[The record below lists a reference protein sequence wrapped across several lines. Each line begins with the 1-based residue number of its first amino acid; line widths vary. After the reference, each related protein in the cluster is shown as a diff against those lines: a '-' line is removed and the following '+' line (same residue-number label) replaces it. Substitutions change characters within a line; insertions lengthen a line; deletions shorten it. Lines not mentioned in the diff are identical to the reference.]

1 MTISKPAGQL
11 AALGND
17 LRLGVFRF
25 VIRVGKDGCP
35 AGEIAQA
42 LEVAPSTLS
51 GHLAVLQRCGLL
63 TSRRDRQRIIYAVD
77 PDEVRALTAFLLED
91 CCQGQP
97 ELCGIPRTTHPK
109 RRRSS
114 TA

>member
-25 VIRVGKDGCP
+25 VIRAGKSGCP

-42 LEVAPSTLS
+42 LKVAPSTLS
-51 GHLAVLQRCGLL
+51 SHLAVLQRCGLL
-63 TSRRDRQRIIYAVD
+63 ISRRDRQRIIYSVD
-77 PDEVRALTAFLLED
+77 PEEVRALTGFLLDD

-97 ELCGIPRTTHPK
+97 ELCGMTRTTRPE